1 MALKK
6 PSHLPV
12 KGHIWRPSVGPPLN
26 GRQAVGR
33 SSDGRVVSVRG
44 ILYWSAW
51 DRPWSALVRSI
62 FFTTYVAHRLAGVP
76 IGSLSPG
83 LLLAAARVD
92 EVGEAV
98 DGDAS

>member
-1 MALKK
+1 MIGVARRLADPQRHEH
-6 PSHLPV
+6 PSH
-12 KGHIWRPSVGPPLN
+12 N

-33 SSDGRVVSVRG
+33 SSDGRVVSVGG
-44 ILYWSAW
+44 ILYWSAR
-51 DRPWSALVRSI
+51 DRPWSGSVRSI

-83 LLLAAARVD
+83 LLLAAPRVD

>member
-1 MALKK
+1 MLRFGAL
-6 PSHLPV
+6 HL
-12 KGHIWRPSVGPPLN
+12 
-26 GRQAVGR
+26 
-33 SSDGRVVSVRG
+33 
-44 ILYWSAW
+44 
-51 DRPWSALVRSI
+51 
-62 FFTTYVAHRLAGVP
+62 FTTYVAHRLAGVP